1 MLKNHATN
9 FALFVD
15 RIKLLCLALIVLF
28 SSCGKKAA
36 TVKKEEYV
44 IGFSQC
50 VGSDQWRKTM
60 LDEMKRELV
69 FHSGVTLLYEDA
81 NNSSEVQVEQVKS
94 LLNKKIDLL
103 IISPNEAQPLTPV
116 VEEAFNN
123 GIPVVVIDRKTA
135 SKLYTAYVGANNYEI
150 GKRAGEYLAS
160 HLKQKGKVIEVMGL
174 PGSSPAIERQRGF
187 YDAIKNSPGID
198 IVKQIY
204 GNWMLNKAEQEV
216 STLGNTKID
225 AVFAHNDQ
233 MALGAYKAL
242 KKQNLEAGVKI
253 IGVDALP
260 DNGQKLVADNI
271 LTASMLYPTGGKEA
285 IRTALAILNKEPF
298 EKENI
303 LKTVVIDSSNVQLMK
318 MQSEKIDNQQQDIKR
333 QQDMLDEQN
342 RIYKD
347 QQSVL
352 NILVVSLVLALV
364 FGGVA
369 LIALTENWKNN
380 KKLEAKNLEI
390 TQHQQQLIE
399 MSAKAKVA
407 SEAKFN
413 FFTNISHE
421 FRTPLTLILSP
432 LEDLIA
438 DQKLPLQVKDNL
450 QLINRNVLR
459 LLRMVNQ
466 LIDFRKIEY
475 DGMKIK
481 ASENN
486 VISFT
491 KDILSSF
498 KDIASKRRIDLKLV
512 SPAKD
517 IKLWYDV
524 NMLDKVLFNLL
535 SNAFKFTRDGGRITV
550 SIRKNEDGKN
560 VELSVQDTGIGM
572 SEEESAHAFDLF
584 YQGKVNQSK
593 GSGLGLALTKEIIQL
608 HKGQISV
615 KSQPGLGTTFTIYLP
630 EGSEHLTEAEKQ
642 LTSAETDNSYN
653 SIKIYTTDLENTE
666 TPVKEEAFECP
677 KDLSILIIEDN
688 EDLRGFLQQ
697 KFSEEYEVF
706 TSGDGLQ
713 GIREAFDRVPDLI
726 ISDVVLPQKTGTEV
740 TQLLKNDIRT
750 SHIPV
755 ILLTAKG
762 SAEQQIEGMNTLADA
777 YITKPFNLQYL
788 KASVKNLLHN
798 RSLLKSRYTTELPT
812 ENKQNISSKL
822 DKKFLNEFSGI
833 VESNLANEN
842 FSVEDICKSMG
853 ISRIQLYRKVKAL
866 MDTSITD
873 YILNRRLQKAK
884 YLLLNENLT
893 ISEITYQVG
902 FASPTYFSTVF
913 KAQYNCTPSEFKRKN
928 GSLSN
933 SSNRKT

>member
-1 MLKNHATN
+1 MFKNHATLLAS
-9 FALFVD
+9 FANHLKF
-15 RIKLLCLALIVLF
+15 LCLVLIF
-28 SSCGKKAA
+28 GCSACGKNKSAL
-36 TVKKEEYV
+36 KKEEYV

-60 LDEMKRELV
+60 LDEMRRELI

-81 NNSSEVQVEQVKS
+81 DNSSDKQVEQVKS
-94 LLNKKIDLL
+94 LLNRKIDLL
-103 IISPNEAQPLTPV
+103 IISPNEARPLTPI

-123 GIPVVVIDRKTA
+123 GVPVIVIDRKTS

-150 GKRAGEYLAS
+150 GKMAGEYLAS
-160 HLKQKGKVIEVMGL
+160 RLKQKGKVIEVMGL

-187 YDAIKNSPGID
+187 YDAVKAFPGID
-198 IVKQIY
+198 IVKQVY
-204 GNWMLNKAEQEV
+204 GNWLINKAEQEV
-216 STLGNTKID
+216 SGLGNTKID

-242 KKQNLEAGVKI
+242 KKRNAEAGVKI

-260 DNGQKLVADNI
+260 DNGQRLVAENI

-303 LKTVVIDSSNVQLMK
+303 LKSVVIDSTNVQLMK
-318 MQSEKIDNQQQDIKR
+318 MQSEKIESQQKDIKK

-352 NILVVSLVLALV
+352 NILVISLVLALV

-369 LIALTENWKNN
+369 LIALSENWKNN
-380 KKLEAKNLEI
+380 KKLEAKNFEI
-390 TQHQQQLIE
+390 TQQQQQLLE
-399 MSAKAKVA
+399 MSERAKVA

-432 LEDLIA
+432 LEDLIS
-438 DQKLPLQVKDNL
+438 DSKLPLHTKDNL

-475 DGMKIK
+475 DGMRLQ

-486 VISFT
+486 LVAFT
-491 KDILSSF
+491 KDILTSF
-498 KDIASKRRIDLKLV
+498 KDLASKRRIDLKLI
-512 SPAKD
+512 SPAKE
-517 IKLWYDV
+517 ITLWYDV

-535 SNAFKFTRDGGRITV
+535 SNSFKFTRDGGKISV
-550 SIRKNEDGKN
+550 SIRRSDDEKN
-560 VELSVQDTGIGM
+560 VEINVQDTGRGM
-572 SEEESAHAFDLF
+572 SEEEQQHAFDLF
-584 YQGKVNQSK
+584 YQGKVDQFK

-608 HKGQISV
+608 HKGDITV
-615 KSQPGLGTTFTIYLP
+615 KSQQGLGTTFIISLP
-630 EGSEHLTEAEKQ
+630 AGSDHLSDAEKVTRLKEADQ
-642 LTSAETDNSYN
+642 NYN

-666 TPVKEEAFECP
+666 AVVTEEAFESP

-697 KFSEEYEVF
+697 KFSDDYEVF

-713 GIREAFDRVPDLI
+713 GIRDAFDRVPDLI
-726 ISDVVLPQKTGTEV
+726 ISDVVLPSKTGTEIAH
-740 TQLLKNDIRT
+740 LLKNDIRT
-750 SHIPV
+750 SHIPI

-762 SAEQQIEGMNTLADA
+762 SAEQQIEGMNALADA

-788 KASVKNLLHN
+788 KASVKNLLQN
-798 RSLLKSRYTTELPT
+798 RSLLKSRFTTELPT
-812 ENKQNISSKL
+812 ENKQNISNKL
-822 DKKFLNEFSGI
+822 DKKFLNEFSSI
-833 VESNLANEN
+833 VETNLANEN

-873 YILNRRLQKAK
+873 YILSRRLQKAK

-902 FASPTYFSTVF
+902 FSSPTYFSTVF
-913 KAQYNCTPSEFKRKN
+913 KAHYNCTPSEFKRKN
-928 GSLSN
+928 GSLSGGGN
-933 SSNRKT
+933 KKG

>member
-1 MLKNHATN
+1 MFNNHAITFLASLAN
-9 FALFVD
+9 HL
-15 RIKLLCLALIVLF
+15 RLLCLTLVLIF
-28 SSCGKKAA
+28 SSCVKNKTAP
-36 TVKKEEYV
+36 KKEEYV

-81 NNSSEVQVEQVKS
+81 NNSSNIQVEQVKS
-94 LLNKKIDLL
+94 LLERKIDLL
-103 IISPNEAQPLTPV
+103 IISPNEAKPLTPI

-123 GIPVVVIDRKTA
+123 GIPVVVIDRKTS

-150 GKRAGEYLAS
+150 GKMAGEYLANR
-160 HLKQKGKVIEVMGL
+160 LKQRGKVIEVMGL

-187 YDAIKNSPGID
+187 YDGVKAFPGID
-198 IVKQIY
+198 IVKQVY
-204 GNWMLNKAEQEV
+204 GNWLINKAEQEV
-216 STLGNTKID
+216 LNLKDAKID

-233 MALGAYKAL
+233 MALGSYNAL
-242 KKQNLEAGVKI
+242 KKRKAEAGVKI
-253 IGVDALP
+253 IGVDALS
-260 DNGQKLVADNI
+260 DNGQQLVANSI

-285 IRTALAILNKEPF
+285 VRTALAILNKEPF

-303 LKTVVIDSSNVQLMK
+303 LKTVVIDSTNVQLMK
-318 MQSEKIDNQQQDIKR
+318 MQSEKIDSQQKDIKK

-380 KKLEAKNLEI
+380 KKLEAKNFEI
-390 TQHQQQLIE
+390 TQQQQQLLE
-399 MSAKAKVA
+399 MSERAKVA

-432 LEDLIA
+432 LEDVIA
-438 DQKLPLQVKDNL
+438 DPKLPLQAKDNL
-450 QLINRNVLR
+450 KLINRNVLR

-475 DGMKIK
+475 DGMRLS

-486 VISFT
+486 LIAFT
-491 KDILSSF
+491 REILSSF
-498 KDIASKRRIDLKLV
+498 RDLAAKRRIDLKLV
-512 SPAKD
+512 SPAKE
-517 IKLWYDV
+517 ISVWYDS

-535 SNAFKFTRDGGRITV
+535 SNSFKFTRDGGKITI
-550 SIRKNEDGKN
+550 SIRRAEDGKN
-560 VELSVQDTGIGM
+560 IEINVQDTGIGM
-572 SEEESAHAFDLF
+572 SEEEREHAFDLF
-584 YQGKVNQSK
+584 YQGKVDQFK

-608 HKGQISV
+608 HKGDIKV
-615 KSQPGLGTTFTIYLP
+615 KSEQGIGTAFTILLP
-630 EGSEHLTEAEKQ
+630 EGSSHLAESEKVTGLSEADQ
-642 LTSAETDNSYN
+642 NYN
-653 SIKIYTTDLENTE
+653 SIKIYTTDLENSE
-666 TPVKEEAFECP
+666 VEAKEKAFDSP
-677 KDLSILIIEDN
+677 KDLSLLIIEDN

-697 KFSEEYEVF
+697 KFSDEYEVF
-706 TSGDGLQ
+706 TSADGLQ

-726 ISDVVLPQKTGTEV
+726 ISDVVLPSKTGTEIA
-740 TQLLKNDIRT
+740 QLLKNDIRT
-750 SHIPV
+750 SHIPI

-762 SAEQQIEGMNTLADA
+762 SAEQQIEGMNAMADA

-788 KASVKNLLHN
+788 KASVKNLLRN
-798 RSLLKSRYTTELPT
+798 RNLLKSRFTTELPSDH
-812 ENKQNISSKL
+812 KQNISSKL
-822 DKKFLNEFSGI
+822 DKKFMNEFSGI

-842 FSVEDICKSMG
+842 FSVDDICKGMG

-873 YILNRRLQKAK
+873 YILSRRLQKAK

-902 FASPTYFSTVF
+902 FSSPTYFSTVF
-913 KAQYNCTPSEFKRKN
+913 KAQYKCTPSEFKRNN
-928 GSLSN
+928 GSVSN
-933 SSNRKT
+933 KK